1 MSSST
6 DDCGDG
12 EMKEMLIIIRGR
24 LKCCHDSLLQA
35 TVAAAALLA
44 IHVKL
49 IQPTQTRTIL
59 CM

>member
-49 IQPTQTRTIL
+49 
-59 CM
+59 